1 MSMRFTVL
9 ASFMIA
15 SLCAWGPAGAAEV
28 KVLTAGAFKPIVL
41 AVAADF
47 EKQSGHKL
55 VIDNDTAGGLLRR
68 ITGGEAFDLAVL
80 TPAAV
85 KELVEAGRIAS
96 GTPRNLARTSVG
108 VAVKDGAPR
117 PDIATVAA
125 FKATLLAAGKVAYID
140 PAAGGSSGIYFAKL
154 LETMGIADAVK
165 AKAVLVPGGLVAQR
179 LVTGEADLAIHQI
192 SEILA
197 VKGATLV
204 GPLPAEIQNYTT
216 YTGGIA
222 AASAQPEAAK
232 AFLAFLGGDTAK
244 RILTE
249 KGMESA
255 PN

>member
-1 MSMRFTVL
+1 MRITIVDC
-9 ASFMIA
+9 FMIA

-28 KVLTAGAFKPIVL
+28 KVLTAGAFKPIVQ

-222 AASAQPEAAK
+222 AASTQPEAAK
-232 AFLAFLGGDTAK
+232 TFLAFLGGDSAK
-244 RILTE
+244 RILAE
-249 KGMESA
+249 KGMEGA
-255 PN
+255 PD